1 MLRFEGIL
9 VWGQWSAKIIALRNQ
24 PLRWQE
30 AVARPLNRHE
40 AVRRVIAAARANGLG
55 AGAVTEQNI
64 AIVAEFDLF
73 PEYGSSQRK
82 PKC

>member
-1 MLRFEGIL
+1 M
-9 VWGQWSAKIIALRNQ
+9 SAKIVALSNQ

-30 AVARPLNRHE
+30 VVARPLSRRE
-40 AVRRVIAAARANGLG
+40 AVRRVIAVARANGLG

-64 AIVAEFDLF
+64 AIVAEFNLF
-73 PEYGSSQRK
+73 PEYGSSTSPGR